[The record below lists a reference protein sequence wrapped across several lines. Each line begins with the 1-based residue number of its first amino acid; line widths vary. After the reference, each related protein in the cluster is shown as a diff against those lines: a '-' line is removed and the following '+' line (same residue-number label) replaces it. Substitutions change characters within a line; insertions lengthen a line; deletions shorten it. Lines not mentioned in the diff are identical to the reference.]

1 MTRPKPLLTFQEFV
15 DYEISLPVAQAIC
28 LKAGVPE
35 PTSIRRLRRGEV
47 NAIFLL
53 ELPRGDSLV
62 LKIWVR
68 CSDDEVMRREEGV
81 VRIVQHE
88 STVSTP
94 PWVYVSSGDALV
106 PYPHALIEYVAG
118 VDGDQV

>member
-1 MTRPKPLLTFQEFV
+1 MTTPKPLLTYQDFV
-15 DYEISLPVAQAIC
+15 EYDIPLSVAQAIC
-28 LKAGVPE
+28 LKAGIPE
-35 PTSIRRLRRGEV
+35 PRSIRRLRRGEV

-81 VRIVQHE
+81 VRIVQRE
-88 STVSTP
+88 STVPTP
-94 PWVYVSSGDALV
+94 PWGLR
-106 PYPHALIEYVAG
+106 LIG
-118 VDGDQV
+118 